1 MRQSHVA
8 IIGAPLDLGQDRRGV
23 DMGPSALRVANLNK
37 RIASLGYQVED
48 QGNLEVHQRE
58 AAPEGPPQARYLTQI
73 ADTCRRLGLAVGRA
87 AAAGK
92 VPLVLGGDH
101 SVAIG
106 TMAGMSRA
114 FRKKKQQ
121 VGLIWI
127 DAHADMNTP
136 ESSPSGNVHGMP
148 LACCVG
154 LGPKELTHLFGY
166 APKVAPGH
174 VALVG
179 VRDVDQ
185 LEAPH
190 VRDSGVRAFTMRHI
204 DERGLRSVME
214 EAIEIASA
222 GAAGFHLSLDMDY
235 VDPSEAPGVGT
246 PVRGGGTYREAHL
259 AMEMICDSGRMLSME
274 VVEVNPVIDEV
285 NRTADLGVELIMSA
299 LGKRIL

>member
-1 MRQSHVA
+1 MRPSHIV

-23 DMGPSALRVANLNK
+23 DMGPSAVRVANLNQ
-37 RIASLGYQVED
+37 RIASLGYEVED
-48 QGNLEVHQRE
+48 LGNVPVDQRE
-58 AAPEGPPQARYLTQI
+58 RLEQGDPRARYLGRI
-73 ADTCRRLGLAVGRA
+73 ADACRRLGLIVDQTATAGR
-87 AAAGK
+87 

-106 TMAGMSRA
+106 TVAGVSRA
-114 FRKKKQQ
+114 LRRQKKKL
-121 VGLIWI
+121 GLIWI

-136 ESSPSGNVHGMP
+136 ETSPSGNVHGMP
-148 LACCVG
+148 LACCAG
-154 LGPKELTHLFGY
+154 LGPRELTHLFGF
-166 APKVAPGH
+166 APKVEPRN

-185 LEAPH
+185 LEKEH
-190 VRDSGVRAFTMRHI
+190 VRNSGVRAFTMRHI

-214 EAIEIASA
+214 EAIAIASDGTA
-222 GAAGFHLSLDMDY
+222 GLHLSLDMDY
-235 VDPSEAPGVGT
+235 VDPREAPGVGT

-259 AMEMICDSGRMLSME
+259 AMEMICDSRRMLSME

-285 NRTADLGVELIMSA
+285 NRTADLAVELVMSA